1 MFDTFD
7 SACAYGTTKGAVMS
21 RRRRRKERG
30 TPVGAALAA
39 VMAFAA
45 ATAPTVAED
54 EQTLPDEPPTIAAPP
69 DETWIP
75 PDESDTAQP
84 PAASGET
91 QTLLDESAAALRA
104 FVADDKAWPEIMP
117 WFHAARAVVLAPS
130 VFEAGFFFGAAGGRC
145 VVVARGG
152 DEGWSAPSFCTLG
165 EASVGLQIGF
175 QKSALL
181 MLVMTDRAVE
191 ALTAGT
197 AKFGGDAGLAVG
209 TFGYGVK
216 GAAMLSF
223 GAEILAVARSRGVY
237 GGLAFDGGWIAPD
250 DPVNQA
256 YYSRAVTAR
265 HILIDG
271 RVDAPGAA
279 LFGALDE
286 ADQTGRG
293 DGEAN

>member
-1 MFDTFD
+1 MFDVFD

-21 RRRRRKERG
+21 GRRRRKERRA
-30 TPVGAALAA
+30 PVAAALAA

-54 EQTLPDEPPTIAAPP
+54 VGTLPDEPATVAAPP
-69 DETWIP
+69 
-75 PDESDTAQP
+75 S
-84 PAASGET
+84 AALTET

-104 FVADDKAWPEIMP
+104 FVADRRAWPEIRP

-130 VFEAGFFFGAAGGRC
+130 VFEAGFFLGAAGGRC
-145 VVVARGG
+145 VVVVRGG
-152 DEGWSAPSFCTLG
+152 DKGWSAPSFCTLG

-209 TFGYGVK
+209 KIGYGVK

-223 GAEILAVARSRGVY
+223 GAEILAVARSRGIY
-237 GGLAFDGGWIAPD
+237 GGLALDGGWIAPD
-250 DPVNQA
+250 DPVNQT

-265 HILIDG
+265 HILIDR

-279 LFGALDE
+279 ALLGALDE
-286 ADQTGRG
+286 ADQSSRG
-293 DGEAN
+293 DG

>member
-1 MFDTFD
+1 MFDRFD
-7 SACAYGTTKGAVMS
+7 SACAYGTKKGAVMS

-39 VMAFAA
+39 VVAFAA
-45 ATAPTVAED
+45 GTAPTVAED
-54 EQTLPDEPPTIAAPP
+54 PQTPPDEPSAIAAPP
-69 DETWIP
+69 DETWVP
-75 PDESDTAQP
+75 PDESATAP
-84 PAASGET
+84 PPPASGET

-104 FVADDKAWPEIMP
+104 FVADGRAWPEIRP

-130 VFEAGFFFGAAGGRC
+130 VFEAGFFLGAAGGRC

-152 DEGWSAPSFCTLG
+152 EGGWSAPSFCTLG

-191 ALTAGT
+191 ALTTGT

-209 TFGYGVK
+209 RFGYGVK

-223 GAEILAVARSRGVY
+223 GAEILAAALSRGVY
-237 GGLAFDGGWIAPD
+237 GGLALDGGWIAPD
-250 DPVNQA
+250 DPVNQT

-265 HILIDG
+265 HILIDR

-279 LFGALDE
+279 ALLGALDE
-286 ADQTGRG
+286 ADQTGDG
-293 DGEAN
+293 DR

>member
-7 SACAYGTTKGAVMS
+7 SAGAYGTTKGAVMS
-21 RRRRRKERG
+21 IHRRRNERG
-30 TPVGAALAA
+30 APVAVALAA
-39 VMAFAA
+39 VVAFAA
-45 ATAPTVAED
+45 APTAAED
-54 EQTLPDEPPTIAAPP
+54 ERTLPDEPAAIAAPP
-69 DETWIP
+69 GETQMP
-75 PDESDTAQP
+75 PDESVTAP
-84 PAASGET
+84 PSTASGET

-104 FVADDKAWPEIMP
+104 FVADDRAWPEIRP

-130 VFEAGFFFGAAGGRC
+130 VFEAGFFLGAAGGRC

-209 TFGYGVK
+209 TVGYGVK
-216 GAAMLSF
+216 GAAMMSF
-223 GAEILAVARSRGVY
+223 GAEILAVARSRGIY

-250 DPVNQA
+250 DPVNQT

-265 HILIDG
+265 HILIDR

-279 LFGALDE
+279 ALRGALEE

-293 DGEAN
+293 DG